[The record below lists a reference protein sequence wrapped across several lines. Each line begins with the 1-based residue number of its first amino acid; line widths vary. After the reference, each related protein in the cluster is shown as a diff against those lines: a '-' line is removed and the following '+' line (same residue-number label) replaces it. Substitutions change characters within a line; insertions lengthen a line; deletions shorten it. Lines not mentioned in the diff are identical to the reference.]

1 MSTTTLDEIIISD
14 LNIRTVIGVND
25 WERKVLQDVM
35 INMTLFVDIKNASST
50 DDIHDTTDYK
60 TITKRVLDY
69 AEASS
74 FQLIESLIE
83 EVAKI
88 VLTEFNVKAI
98 EIQID
103 KPNALRFS
111 KSVGIKIYRT
121 QEQYA

>member
-69 AEASS
+69 TEASS

-98 EIQID
+98 QIQID